1 MNLEIK
7 QQQSRT
13 QFTLRTD
20 KMIQQSGFGIFARSV
35 RSTAIHG
42 RSAAD
47 LSPAYTAAT
56 LPRPVYESSFWTPKE
71 VYEKSHSR

>member
-20 KMIQQSGFGIFARSV
+20 KMIQQSEFGIFARS
-35 RSTAIHG
+35 TAVHG